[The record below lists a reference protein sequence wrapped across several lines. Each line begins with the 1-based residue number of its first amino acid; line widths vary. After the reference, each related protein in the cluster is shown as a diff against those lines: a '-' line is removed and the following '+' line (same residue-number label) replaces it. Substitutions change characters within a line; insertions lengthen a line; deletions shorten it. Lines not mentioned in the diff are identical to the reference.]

1 MSLLIR
7 TMLEAERDSAMD
19 LISHEAGLQAIL
31 REEGL
36 RAAMQAADA
45 TAGSRKIMA
54 QPAWRCQIGVRMRTR
69 KRDLR

>member
-36 RAAMQAADA
+36 RAAMHAAA
-45 TAGSRKIMA
+45 R
-54 QPAWRCQIGVRMRTR
+54 
-69 KRDLR
+69 